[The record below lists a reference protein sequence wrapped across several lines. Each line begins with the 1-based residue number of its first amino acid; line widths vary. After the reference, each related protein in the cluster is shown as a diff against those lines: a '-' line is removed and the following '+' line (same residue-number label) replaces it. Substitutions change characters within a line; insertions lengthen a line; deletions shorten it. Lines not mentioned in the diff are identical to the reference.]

1 MNIWILP
8 EARPDLEM
16 GGDFY
21 ESQSLGLGRYFL
33 ESLTADI
40 DSLRLNAGI
49 PQWDRGR
56 HRMLAI
62 RFPFAIYYDLNQ
74 DVVEIYA
81 VLDCRQKPSKISNR
95 LK

>member
-1 MNIWILP
+1 MNIRILP
-8 EARPDLEM
+8 EARRDLEM

-21 ESQSLGLGRYFL
+21 ESQRIELGRHFL
-33 ESLTADI
+33 ESLLTDI

-49 PQWDRGR
+49 HQRDRGH
-56 HRMLAI
+56 HRMLAK
-62 RFPFAIYYDLNQ
+62 RFPFAIYYDVNQ

-81 VLDCRQKPSKISNR
+81 VLDCRQKPGKISKR